1 MLYSVDLSSH
11 NYTRRIGVKAT
22 QYEFNLPVSFHLPLA
37 DDYLKFSY
45 YHYLYATHVD
55 YAKKMYRPTGD
66 EDRSANYIENYHKFS
81 LYTDLAKAY
90 ESFYH
95 SVNLGVDYVVK
106 AYNEGDLPDKYETAE
121 DDGNVYVYD
130 ML

>member
-1 MLYSVDLSSH
+1 MLFRSLPNVLYSVDLSSH

-45 YHYLYATHVD
+45 YHYLYATRVD
-55 YAKKMYRPTGD
+55 YSKKIYRPTGD

-81 LYTDLAKAY
+81 LHTDLAKAY
-90 ESFYH
+90 ESFYPRH
-95 SVNLGVDYVVK
+95 ENRSPRTS
-106 AYNEGDLPDKYETAE
+106 ARRRRICWEPPIRP
-121 DDGNVYVYD
+121 
-130 ML
+130 